1 MNDVTLTHHGIL
13 GQKWGIRR
21 FQNKDGG
28 LTSAG
33 KKRYSGDRAS
43 QMTDDELVEANRR
56 QGLER
61 KYRQNNPD
69 KMDIAKQGIDQLNNN
84 LARLKDNSNQRV
96 EHERLNVDHMSDQEL
111 RNAIQ
116 REQLERQ
123 YSDLFGPEKQT
134 RTKGQQYVQKAL
146 DVAGDVLTVT
156 STALGIAYMIKQL
169 QLASNNK
176 K

>member
-1 MNDVTLTHHGIL
+1 MDHTLTHHGIL

-28 LTSAG
+28 LTTAG
-33 KKRYSGDRAS
+33 KKRYAAGSKAS
-43 QMTDDELVEANRR
+43 EMTDEELIKANKR
-56 QGLER
+56 QGLENQYN
-61 KYRQNNPD
+61 KNNPD
-69 KMDIAKQGIDQLNNN
+69 PLSSAQKSIDQINNN
-84 LARLKDNSNQRV
+84 LNRLKDNSNQRV

-146 DVAGDVLTVT
+146 DVGGDILTVT
-156 STALGIAYMIKQL
+156 STALTVALLLKQL
-169 QLASNNK
+169 K
-176 K
+176 KD